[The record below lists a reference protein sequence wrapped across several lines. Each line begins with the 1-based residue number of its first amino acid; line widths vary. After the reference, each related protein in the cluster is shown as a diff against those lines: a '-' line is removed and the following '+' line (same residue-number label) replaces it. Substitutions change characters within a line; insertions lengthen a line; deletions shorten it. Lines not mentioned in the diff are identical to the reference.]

1 VDFDLLIRGGLIV
14 DGSGRTPAHPADIGI
29 RGDRIAAIGP
39 LPTARA
45 ATVVDAAGHAVA
57 PGFID
62 VHVHSEIALLGGP
75 HRYGGVLQGVT
86 THLTAPDGF
95 GWAPLAH
102 DRAQELWEA
111 TEFAYGKP
119 YADLALDWP
128 TPEAYLDIF
137 RGNTPA
143 NVVPQVPHCAVR
155 LAAMGWEARAA
166 RPEEIEAMRAGV
178 RRWLEAGAVCLCLGL
193 EYQPSAYAD
202 TRELIELSKVAAEY
216 GAIYAAHIR
225 IRESSVQAAWR
236 ETMEIGREAGIP
248 VHISH
253 TAVNDVTEP
262 LLEEAARTCDLTIES
277 YMYPASCTHLVMML
291 PNWAQGGGPAGIRR
305 RLRDSEARKQMAAA
319 LEDHLLAGSERGARA
334 VFAANQTGRY
344 IGMSV
349 PEAAEAAGLP
359 LGEFALRTLEE
370 ESPYALMVYHQ
381 GGTPAE
387 HAALVRRTF
396 RHPRMMVA
404 SDGIYHGQRPHP
416 RGYGC
421 FARALRLGVRE
432 LGAVSLEEAVHRMTA
447 FPAERFRIP
456 DRGLLKE
463 GYAADVVVFDPA
475 SVADGA
481 SFEEPYAEPVGVDA
495 VLVGGQVVVDHGRP
509 TGRLPGRVLRRA

>member
-1 VDFDLLIRGGLIV
+1 MDFDLLIRGGTVI
-14 DGSGRTPAHPADIGI
+14 DGSGRTPAHPADVGI
-29 RGDRIAAIGP
+29 AGGRITAIGR
-39 LPTARA
+39 LDGSRA
-45 ATVVDAAGHAVA
+45 ATVIDAAGRAVA

-62 VHVHSEIALLGGP
+62 VHVHSEVALLGGP

-95 GWAPLAH
+95 GWAPLPHQQAV
-102 DRAQELWEA
+102 ELWEA
-111 TEFAYGKP
+111 TEFAYGK
-119 YADLALDWP
+119 ADLALDWP
-128 TPEAYLDIF
+128 SPEAFLDIF

-155 LAAMGWEARAA
+155 LAAMGWEARTA
-166 RPEEIEAMRAGV
+166 RPEELDAMRAGV

-202 TRELIELSKVAAEY
+202 THELIELSKVAREY
-216 GAIYAAHIR
+216 DAIYAAHIR
-225 IRESSVQAAWR
+225 IRETSVARAWR
-236 ETMEIGREAGIP
+236 ETMEIGRQAGIP

-262 LLEEAARTCDLTIES
+262 LLEEAARTCDLSFES

-305 RLRDSEARKQMAAA
+305 RLRDSETRKQMADA
-319 LEDHLLAGSERGARA
+319 LEQRVREGAERGARA

-344 IGMSV
+344 IGLSV
-349 PEAAEAAGLP
+349 PEAAAAAGLP

-381 GGTPAE
+381 GGTAE
-387 HAALVRRTF
+387 DHAALVRRTF
-396 RHPRMMVA
+396 RHGRMMVA
-404 SDGIYHGQRPHP
+404 SDGIYHGQLPHP

-432 LGAVSLEEAVHRMTA
+432 LGAVSLEEAVHKMTA
-447 FPAERFRIP
+447 VPAERFRVP
-456 DRGLLKE
+456 ERGLLKE

-475 SVADGA
+475 TVADRA
-481 SFEEPYAEPVGVDA
+481 TFEQPYGEPVGVEA
-495 VLVGGQVVVDHGRP
+495 VVVNGQVVVRGGVP
-509 TGRLPGRVLRRA
+509 TGALPGRVVRRR